1 MSRPL
6 RIEYEGALYHIIS
19 RGNAKQD
26 IFLDKRD
33 RDRFLNILSD
43 AHKRYDFIFYS
54 YCLMKSHY
62 HLLVETPEGNISRG
76 MRYINGVYTQY
87 FNKKNGRVGHLFQGR
102 YKSIVVDKESYLLE
116 LIRYIVLNPLRAKIV
131 KDPEK
136 YEWSSYQSIVGLSKR
151 PEYLYTDFVLSQ
163 FSKEKKKAIEFFKRF
178 VADGVGGEDP
188 EKLLVGELILG
199 NRKFI
204 NNLKNILKSKRD
216 QKEIPRTQRY
226 ADKKSLDEIFKM
238 EVKEKIQRDKLI
250 YKSYI
255 EYGYT
260 MKEVSEYLGVHYS
273 TVSKAIKRVEKS

>member
-1 MSRPL
+1 
-6 RIEYEGALYHIIS
+6 
-19 RGNAKQD
+19 
-26 IFLDKRD
+26 
-33 RDRFLNILSD
+33 
-43 AHKRYDFIFYS
+43 
-54 YCLMKSHY
+54 MKNHY

-87 FNKKNGRVGHLFQGR
+87 FNKKNERVGHLFQGR

-131 KDPEK
+131 KDQEK

-163 FSKEKKKAIEFFKRF
+163 FSNEKKKAIEFFKRF
-178 VADGVGGEDP
+178 VADGIGGEDP
-188 EKLLVGELILG
+188 EKSLVGELILG

-216 QKEIPRTQRY
+216 QKEIPRMQRY
-226 ADKKSLDEIFKM
+226 ADEKSLDEIFKM
-238 EVKEKIQRDKLI
+238 EVKERIQRDKLI

-273 TVSKAIKRVEKS
+273 TVSKAIKRVENLDN